1 MRYRHE
7 EYSPQNKIQ
16 YVIAV
21 GVHELR
27 ALLGA
32 VQVAI
37 NNAPI
42 ITEEEKE
49 RFNALRSSR
58 KGLAEA
64 IKVAEAKQD
73 DGKRRKPYVGEGEQG
88 QREANI
94 RSN

>member
-7 EYSPQNKIQ
+7 EYSPQNKTQ

-37 NNAPI
+37 ANAPN
-42 ITEEEKE
+42 ITQEEKE
-49 RFNALRSSR
+49 RFQALRTSR

-64 IKVAEAKQD
+64 IKAAEARQD
-73 DGKRRKPYVGEGEQG
+73 DGKRRKPYVGEGDQK
-88 QREANI
+88 
-94 RSN
+94 

>member
-1 MRYRHE
+1 MRYRYE
-7 EYSPQNKIQ
+7 EYSAQNKKQ

-32 VQVAI
+32 VQVAVK
-37 NNAPI
+37 NAPT

-49 RFNALRSSR
+49 RLNALRSSQR
-58 KGLAEA
+58 GLAGA
-64 IKVAEAKQD
+64 IKIAEASQE

-88 QREANI
+88 
-94 RSN
+94 

>member
-1 MRYRHE
+1 MRYRYE
-7 EYSPQNKIQ
+7 EYSPQNKKQ

-37 NNAPI
+37 ANAPS

-49 RFNALRSSR
+49 RLAALRSSKR
-58 KGLAEA
+58 GLAEA
-64 IKVAEAKQD
+64 IRKAETNQD
-73 DGKRRKPYVGEGEQG
+73 DGKRRKPYVGE
-88 QREANI
+88 N
-94 RSN
+94 